1 MLGEERKTELG
12 MMRAVGL
19 RRSHLLRTFGLEGA
33 IYSVVAA
40 AIGALL
46 GVGVGWVLIKATEYI
61 FSSDSDLAFRLA
73 VEPTA
78 LLGGAVYGALLG
90 IITVWAT
97 STRIS
102 RLNVISAIRDLP
114 DPRKDGRHL
123 GRLALGLLGIVAG
136 GLLTVAGLSGENSAL
151 TLLGP
156 GLALFSSLALT
167 LRFLPTRPTLIA
179 TSLAVIAWGVLAFT
193 VAPDAMKDASEQTFL
208 IQGVLMVGAAV
219 VILVQV
225 DHLWVG
231 LARRLADR
239 GGGLA
244 SRLALAYP
252 LARRVRTGLLLAMFA
267 MVLFVMTFLSVF
279 DGILRSQ
286 AEDFAEQQRAGFDLY
301 VDSNPANPVTSE
313 LLAEQPEIASV
324 AALTH
329 GWTDMQAPWD
339 DEPHGWAITGFDA
352 SLLDFGGPEL
362 ASRTD
367 GYTSDT
373 EVYRAVLDDP
383 SLAIIDD
390 FFREEDGGPSSVSME
405 VGDEFV
411 VVSPVGEER
420 TMTVAGIMAQDWIFN
435 GTLMSR
441 QVVDEIMGPL
451 AVENRHYVALA
462 EGSEATAVATLL
474 DGRLLENGISASSFQ
489 DEIDRELAENSGFF
503 NLMRGYLGIGLVI
516 GIAGLGVVMVRA
528 VRERRREIG
537 MLRAMGVR
545 APTVR
550 RAFMIEA
557 GFLAVQGIVI
567 GIGLGALSAYQVLVN
582 STTFGEQTLEFAVP
596 WTALAVISLVPLV
609 VSLLAAAR
617 PANRAA
623 AIRPAIALRIAD

>member
-1 MLGEERKTELG
+1 
-12 MMRAVGL
+12 
-19 RRSHLLRTFGLEGA
+19 
-33 IYSVVAA
+33 
-40 AIGALL
+40 
-46 GVGVGWVLIKATEYI
+46 
-61 FSSDSDLAFRLA
+61 
-73 VEPTA
+73 
-78 LLGGAVYGALLG
+78 
-90 IITVWAT
+90 
-97 STRIS
+97 
-102 RLNVISAIRDLP
+102 
-114 DPRKDGRHL
+114 
-123 GRLALGLLGIVAG
+123 
-136 GLLTVAGLSGENSAL
+136 
-151 TLLGP
+151 
-156 GLALFSSLALT
+156 
-167 LRFLPTRPTLIA
+167 
-179 TSLAVIAWGVLAFT
+179 
-193 VAPDAMKDASEQTFL
+193 MKDASEQTFL

-219 VILVQV
+219 VILVQI
-225 DHLWVG
+225 DHVWVG

-239 GGGLA
+239 GGGLS

-286 AEDFAEQQRAGFDLY
+286 ADDFAEQQRAGFDLY

-313 LLAEQPEIASV
+313 LLADQPEIASV
-324 AALTH
+324 AALSH

-339 DEPHGWAITGFDA
+339 DEAQGWAITGFDE
-352 SLLDFGGPEL
+352 SLLAFGGPEL
-362 ASRTD
+362 ASRGDEYATD
-367 GYTSDT
+367 TD
-373 EVYRAVLDDP
+373 VYRAVLDDP
-383 SLAIIDD
+383 SLAIVDD
-390 FFREEDGGPSSVSME
+390 FFREEDGGPSTVSME
-405 VGDEFV
+405 VGDEFA
-411 VVSPVGEER
+411 VVSPMGEQR
-420 TMTVAGIMAQDWIFN
+420 TMIVAGIMAQDWIFN
-435 GTLMSR
+435 GTMMSR
-441 QVVDEIMGPL
+441 PVVDEIMGPL
-451 AVENRHYVALA
+451 AVENRHYVSLVEDADPTKL
-462 EGSEATAVATLL
+462 ATLL

-489 DEIDRELAENSGFF
+489 DEIDQELAENSGFF
-503 NLMRGYLGIGLVI
+503 NLMRGYLGIGLII

-596 WTALAVISLVPLV
+596 WPALAIISLVPLV

-623 AIRPAIALRIAD
+623 GIRPAVALRIAD